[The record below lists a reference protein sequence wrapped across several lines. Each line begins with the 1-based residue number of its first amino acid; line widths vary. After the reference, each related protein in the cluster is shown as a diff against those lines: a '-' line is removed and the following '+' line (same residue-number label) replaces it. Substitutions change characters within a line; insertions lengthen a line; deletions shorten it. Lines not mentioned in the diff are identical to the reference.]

1 VVTDESYADDRGCML
16 FRMMS
21 DAGVTLYVVANK
33 LSESLELRRDIKT
46 KLDTQWRGKSPA
58 LPEDHFH
65 SLPFVQG
72 KNPEERLGTLLAT
85 DTATTLRTAIARE
98 AKYGQGQ
105 KHRALIGAADFIGCH
120 LTEVLQPLVDE
131 IETERIWER
140 EVKRLAHKVLLDRYR
155 HEYLEGERYGE
166 FNQLLIRLM
175 DLLEIPGIGPLLKH
189 TKQLVRIPFGMAK
202 RFVTSL
208 LGSRST
214 ASKRPPEQE
223 VLEGLLQDW
232 LKELKSWAQTQAI
245 PGSHPV
251 WAEIVHQ
258 LESHALYEQLGR
270 SFEDAYTAYR
280 TTIDEEVKQRAK
292 ALYEAI
298 EQRPWLLNTLRGTI
312 TLFDTATLVL
322 VIKAGGIDWTD
333 ALVGPV
339 VAGIRR
345 VLLQEG
351 LEQISQ

>member
-1 VVTDESYADDRGCML
+1 MISRPNSTPSGAARALLCQRTTFIVCPLCRGRTLRNASVHCSQRTQPRRFERPSRVRRSTARDKSTGPSL
-16 FRMMS
+16 GRPILS
-21 DAGVTLYVVANK
+21 GVTSQRSCN
-33 LSESLELRRDIKT
+33 RWWI
-46 KLDTQWRGKSPA
+46 
-58 LPEDHFH
+58 
-65 SLPFVQG
+65 
-72 KNPEERLGTLLAT
+72 
-85 DTATTLRTAIARE
+85 
-98 AKYGQGQ
+98 
-105 KHRALIGAADFIGCH
+105 
-120 LTEVLQPLVDE
+120 E